1 MNPQKRFRETTYRKR
16 LRVENFTNTIEISVK
31 NLHSKKIRL
40 SLFTNNYLTTK
51 PMRRKVTLK
60 QIAKE
65 LDVSISTVSK
75 SLRDSPEISED
86 TRLKVQAF
94 AKLYNYKPNLIA
106 LSLKNKKT
114 KTIGIIIPEIVHHFF
129 ATVISGIEHVANEN
143 GYNVIVTL
151 SDESFDKEVINMEML
166 ANGSIDG
173 FIMSLSKE
181 TQHKKDF
188 HHITE
193 VINQGMP
200 VVMFDRVTNDILCD
214 KVIIDDNLAAYEAVQ
229 SLIDNG
235 FKKIALI
242 TTVDYVSVGKLRTD
256 GYIKALK
263 TNNIEINPEL
273 IIKIEDIDNCE
284 FQIEEL
290 VSNKELDAIFAVNE
304 LFAVTAIKAA
314 KKTNMKVPEDISIIG
329 FTDGIISKY
338 SSPSITTVSQNGI
351 KMGGKAAKMLIDRL
365 EAEQEDDEHYKTEV
379 IETHLVVRESTPTL

>member
-1 MNPQKRFRETTYRKR
+1 MRK
-16 LRVENFTNTIEISVK
+16 
-31 NLHSKKIRL
+31 
-40 SLFTNNYLTTK
+40 
-51 PMRRKVTLK
+51 KVTLK

-86 TRLKVQAF
+86 TRQKVQAF

-114 KTIGIIIPEIVHHFF
+114 KTIGVIIPEIVHHFF
-129 ATVISGIEHVANEN
+129 ATVISGIEHVANEH

-188 HHITE
+188 HHIAE

-229 SLIDNG
+229 NLIDKG

-263 TNNIEINPEL
+263 TNNIPVDPKL
-273 IIKIEDIDNCE
+273 ILKIEDIDICE
-284 FQIEEL
+284 HQIEEL
-290 VSNKELDAIFAVNE
+290 INNNEIDAVFAVNE

-314 KKTNMKVPEDISIIG
+314 KKINLKVPEDISVIG

-351 KMGGKAAKMLIDRL
+351 KMGGKAAKMLIERL
-365 EAEQEDDEHYKTEV
+365 ESEQEEDEHYRTEV
-379 IETHLVVRESTPTL
+379 IETHLVLRESTPSL

>member
-1 MNPQKRFRETTYRKR
+1 MK
-16 LRVENFTNTIEISVK
+16 
-31 NLHSKKIRL
+31 
-40 SLFTNNYLTTK
+40 
-51 PMRRKVTLK
+51 RKVTLK

-75 SLRDSPEISED
+75 SLKDSAEISED
-86 TRLKVQAF
+86 TRQKVQAF
-94 AKLYNYKPNLIA
+94 AKLYNYKPNNIA

-129 ATVISGIEHVANEN
+129 ATVISGVENVANEH
-143 GYNVIVTL
+143 GYNVIVCL

-181 TQHKKDF
+181 TQQKKDF

-200 VVMFDRVTNDILCD
+200 VVMFDRITNDILCD
-214 KVIIDDNLAAYEAVQ
+214 KVIIDDSLSAVQ
-229 SLIDNG
+229 AVQTFIDKG
-235 FKKIALI
+235 LKKIALI
-242 TTVDYVSVGKLRTD
+242 TTVDYVSVGQLRTD
-256 GYIKALK
+256 GYLKALK
-263 TNNIEINPEL
+263 SNDIQIDENL
-273 IIKIEDIDNCE
+273 ILKIEDIEHCDE
-284 FQIEEL
+284 AIENLISHNDIE
-290 VSNKELDAIFAVNE
+290 AIFAVNE

-314 KKTNMKVPEDISIIG
+314 LKKGLKIPDDIAVIG

-351 KMGGKAAKMLIDRL
+351 KMGGKAAKMLIERL
-365 EAEQEDDEHYKTEV
+365 ESEDEDDEHYRTEV
-379 IETHLVVRESTPTL
+379 IETHLVERESTPTL